1 MSKLK
6 NGAVQHFALDA
17 PAAPGYI
24 FHCAV
29 QHELA
34 ETFRRQGSGAEFGPF
49 PLTGETLMD
58 NKPIE
63 APPASTLRETAV
75 KPMLAIKATNP
86 TPTQGLNTVINSTQ
100 DFVASGKAN
109 VEALAASGQI
119 WVAGVQDLTKQCVTT
134 AKASY
139 EESVAAF
146 KALSAAKS
154 VEEAIDLQGTYSKA
168 MIATTLANRR
178 SSPTRRSG

>member
-1 MSKLK
+1 
-6 NGAVQHFALDA
+6 
-17 PAAPGYI
+17 
-24 FHCAV
+24 
-29 QHELA
+29 
-34 ETFRRQGSGAEFGPF
+34 
-49 PLTGETLMD
+49 MD

-139 EESVAAF
+139 EESIAAF

-154 VEEAIDLQGTYSKA
+154 VKEAIDLQGTYSKA
-168 MIATTLANRR
+168 MLATTLAESKKLTDASIRLTEQALAPLTAR
-178 SSPTRRSG
+178 VAVAFESIAKAA